1 MARPRTAARAAV
13 CSADV
18 PTSRAAQPGTA
29 PRDHER
35 ALVLLAL
42 CGLLWST
49 AGVLIK
55 LVDWNAAAIWS
66 ARSAIAA
73 ITLYAIRRPS
83 LARISGAEWRAAC
96 ALAATTGLFILANK
110 LTTAANAI
118 LIQYSAP
125 IWVAL
130 LGAWLLG
137 ERASRLDWLTIGAV
151 LGGIA
156 LFFFEQLT
164 LDHVAGNLVAL
175 AAGVAFA
182 FSVTSLRRVAL
193 TPGLAG
199 PSDPLRPMVLGNL
212 IGAVIGAPFML
223 MSAPPG
229 LTGWT
234 ALLAL
239 GVVQQAAAYLCY
251 AWAIR
256 HATALEATLI
266 VVIEPIMSPVWVA
279 IVFGES
285 PGPWALAG
293 GAIVVGA
300 VTARALISRARSA

>member
-1 MARPRTAARAAV
+1 
-13 CSADV
+13 
-18 PTSRAAQPGTA
+18 
-29 PRDHER
+29 
-35 ALVLLAL
+35 VLLAL

-55 LVDWNAAAIWS
+55 FVDWNAAAIWS

-73 ITLYAIRRPS
+73 IALWAIRRPS
-83 LARISGAEWRAAC
+83 LERITAAEWRAAC

-118 LIQYSAP
+118 LIQFSAP

-130 LGAWLLG
+130 LGSWWLG
-137 ERASRLDWLTIGAV
+137 ERATRLDWLTIGTV
-151 LGGIA
+151 IGGIT

-164 LDHVAGNLVAL
+164 FDHVAGNLVAL
-175 AAGVAFA
+175 AAGVASA
-182 FSVTSLRRVAL
+182 VNVTSFRKVAL
-193 TPGLAG
+193 TPGLTG
-199 PSDPLRPMVLGNL
+199 PSDPLRPMWLGNV
-212 IGAVIGAPFML
+212 IGAVLGAPFML
-223 MSAPPG
+223 ISAPPG

-239 GVVQQAAAYLCY
+239 GLIQQAAAYVCY

-256 HATALEATLI
+256 HATALEATLLP
-266 VVIEPIMSPVWVA
+266 VIEPIMSPVWVA
-279 IVFGES
+279 IVFDER
-285 PGPWALAG
+285 PGSWALVG

-300 VTARALISRARSA
+300 ITLRALLGRRPG